1 MNDLEKTIN
10 YLKKTSKRDN
20 YIFMRR
26 RIDKGNGKKTLGW
39 IVKKE
44 NSEKFLE
51 NIDFNK
57 LNAIKDTLGEH
68 K

>member
-44 NSEKFLE
+44 NSEKILE